1 MLYNVS
7 LNKRII
13 RRDLRDIVGINAQRW
28 TCVELSDNQF
38 RDILEM
44 GEINESFIIN

>member
-1 MLYNVS
+1 MIYNVS

-13 RRDLRDIVGINAQRW
+13 QRDLRDIVGIDAPRW
-28 TCVELSDNQF
+28 TCVELSENQF
-38 RDILEM
+38 CHILEM